1 MIVLW
6 VVALLLAAASAY
18 VVGARG
24 QKQRDQQSVRK
35 ALGDLLDSASAPL
48 AVQPSS
54 PLLPTGD
61 FAAQRPFGVRTFD
74 DQLGALAALIGEG
87 RAELEGM
94 RTERETRLK
103 ETEQEQRRVNQRLR
117 RRAKEAID
125 DTGEVINERLRDVVS
140 QVGAAREAATA
151 THHRVAET
159 AAAAGSMV
167 RRARS
172 ADEAAAALNAS
183 LRQVA
188 GIAGVISEI
197 ASQTRMLALNATIEA
212 ARAGAAGE
220 GFAVV
225 ADEVKS
231 LADTTASSTEQITAT
246 IGTLEADIAQ
256 MSGTLSAIVQEV
268 ADIES
273 AMGTLSGIADDQHQ
287 IVERLNSTVDATM
300 ASIQDL
306 SEVAERLERRRHDRI
321 ATTGPVTVRVPG
333 RPDQPGTLIDVST
346 DGIGCLL
353 PATTPVAVGDRVTAT
368 LQLAGGSCTVNAQV
382 VRRSPRPDGAELGMQ
397 LIDVEPDAQA
407 RIAAQVNSAF
417 D

>member
-1 MIVLW
+1 MTVLW
-6 VVALLLAAASAY
+6 IAALLLAAASAY
-18 VVGARG
+18 VVGARR
-24 QKQRDQQSVRK
+24 QRRRALRAVRDS
-35 ALGDLLDSASAPL
+35 LGDLLDSASAPL

-54 PLLPTGD
+54 PGLPTGD
-61 FAAQRPFGVRTFD
+61 FAAQRPFGALEFG
-74 DQLGALAALIGEG
+74 DQLAALAALIDEG

-94 RTERETRLK
+94 RTERETRLR
-103 ETEQEQRRVNQRLR
+103 ETEQEQRRVNHRLR

-125 DTGEVINERLRDVVS
+125 DTGTIINERLRDVVS
-140 QVGAAREAATA
+140 QVGAARDAATA
-151 THHRVAET
+151 THDRVTET
-159 AAAAGSMV
+159 ASAAGSMV

-172 ADEAAAALNAS
+172 ADEAATTLNES

-246 IGTLEADIAQ
+246 IATLEADIAQ
-256 MSGTLSAIVQEV
+256 MGGTLSAIVQEV
-268 ADIES
+268 ADIEA
-273 AMGTLSGIADDQHQ
+273 AMGALSGIADDQHQ
-287 IVERLNSTVDATM
+287 IVERLNATVDATM

-306 SEVAERLERRRHDRI
+306 SEVAERLERRRHDRV
-321 ATTGPVTVRVPG
+321 ATTGPVVLRVPG

-346 DGIGCLL
+346 EGVGCLL
-353 PATTPVAVGDRVTAT
+353 AANTPLSVGDRVEAT
-368 LQLAGGSCTVNAQV
+368 LQLPSGSCTVNAQV
-382 VRRSPRPDGAELGMQ
+382 VRRSARPDGAEVGMQ
-397 LIDVEPDAQA
+397 LIEAGSDAQS
-407 RIAAQVNSAF
+407 RIEAEINAAF
-417 D
+417 E

>member
-1 MIVLW
+1 MPAPVLW
-6 VVALLLAAASAY
+6 IAALLLAAALGY
-18 VVGARG
+18 VAGCRR
-24 QKQRDQQSVRK
+24 QKQRDLRAVR
-35 ALGDLLDSASAPL
+35 ASLGDLLDSASAPL

-54 PLLPTGD
+54 PGLPTGD
-61 FAAQRPFGVRTFD
+61 FAAQRPFGVLEFE
-74 DQLGALAALIGEG
+74 DQLAALAALVDEG
-87 RAELEGM
+87 RAELEVM
-94 RTERETRLK
+94 RTERETRLR

-125 DTGEVINERLRDVVS
+125 DTGKVVNERLRDVVT

-151 THHRVAET
+151 THSRVSET
-159 AAAAGSMV
+159 SAAAHSMV

-172 ADEAAAALNAS
+172 ADEAATALNES

-188 GIAGVISEI
+188 GIASVISEI

-246 IGTLEADIAQ
+246 IATLEADITQ
-256 MSGTLSAIVQEV
+256 MGGTLGAIVQEV

-273 AMGTLSGIADDQHQ
+273 AMGTLSGIADDQHE
-287 IVERLNSTVDATM
+287 IVERLNATVDATM

-306 SEVAERLERRRHDRI
+306 SEVADRLERRRHDRV
-321 ATTGPVTVRVPG
+321 AATGPVVVRVPG
-333 RPDQPGTLIDVST
+333 RPGQPGTLIDLSEEGV
-346 DGIGCLL
+346 GCLL
-353 PATTPVAVGDRVTAT
+353 AADAPVAVGDRVEAT
-368 LQLAGGSCTVNAQV
+368 LHLPAGPRTVNAQV
-382 VRRSPRPDGAELGMQ
+382 VRRLVRPDGAEVGLE
-397 LIDVEPDAQA
+397 LT
-407 RIAAQVNSAF
+407 S
-417 D
+417 